1 MVFPQ
6 LLLKKTDAVEIYLLL
21 LDHGVGAGVLFW
33 CLYYELKLAKVEDQ

>member
-6 LLLKKTDAVEIYLLL
+6 LLLKKTDAVEINLLL
-21 LDHGVGAGVLFW
+21 LDQRVLLW

>member
-6 LLLKKTDAVEIYLLL
+6 LLLKKTDAVEINLLL
-21 LDHGVGAGVLFW
+21 LDQRVLFW